1 MNWRNHIVSD
11 KEVLLGKPVVK
22 GTRIS
27 VELILDLLAQGWTEK
42 MILESYP
49 RLTTDDLKAVFKY
62 VKECMEQELLFPF
75 PKSA

>member
-11 KEVLLGKPVVK
+11 KEVLLGKPVIK
-22 GTRIS
+22 ETRIS

-49 RLTTDDLKAVFKY
+49 RLTSDDLKAVFTY

>member
-1 MNWRNHIVSD
+1 MNWRNHIVTD
-11 KEVLLGKPVVK
+11 KQMLLGKPVIK

-27 VELILDLLAQGWTEK
+27 VELILNLLAQGWTENK
-42 MILESYP
+42 ILESYP
-49 RLTTDDLKAVFKY
+49 RLTTADLKAVFTY